1 MKKGLPGF
9 RDLLKE
15 FRRLALWGAG
25 GAAVPFA
32 AQLVSL
38 SPPWPKGIVAITST
52 VELVTLVFVY
62 QFLRESNQRTINR
75 VLGVAAAALAIAG
88 STYLIVN
95 SMYTFE
101 VPTTKDRFVKG
112 YVCTANARIVYKAK
126 CPDLDIDDLAGAG
139 YEADRLWTEG
149 SITTVR
155 FALDALW
162 LGTFIALSGLLG
174 AFVVYQSQVPARA
187 AGPVKRPPA
196 KGAAKSGI

>member
-52 VELVTLVFVY
+52 VELVTLVLVY
-62 QFLRESNQRTINR
+62 QFLRESKQRTINW
-75 VLGVAAAALAIAG
+75 VLAMTAMALAIAG
-88 STYLIVN
+88 SAYLIVN

-101 VPTTKDRFVKG
+101 APTTKERFVKG

-126 CPDLDIDDLAGAG
+126 CPDLDMDDLAGAG
-139 YEADRLWTEG
+139 YEAGRLWTEG

-162 LGTFIALSGLLG
+162 LGAFIALSALLG

-187 AGPVKRPPA
+187 GPVKRPPV
-196 KGAAKSGI
+196 KGAATN

>member
-52 VELVTLVFVY
+52 VELVTLGFVY
-62 QFLRESNQRTINR
+62 QFLRESKQRTINR
-75 VLGVAAAALAIAG
+75 VLAVTAAALAVAG
-88 STYLIVN
+88 SAYLIGN
-95 SMYTFE
+95 SLYTFE
-101 VPTTKDRFVKG
+101 APTTKERFVKG
-112 YVCTANARIVYKAK
+112 YVCTANARIVYQAK

-139 YEADRLWTEG
+139 YEAERLWTEG

-162 LGTFIALSGLLG
+162 LGAFIALSALLG

-187 AGPVKRPPA
+187 GPVRRQPA
-196 KGAAKSGI
+196 KDAATN